1 MEVYSLKLSG
11 PQDHLE
17 NSIVSFLK
25 CFLPKIISNPNVSIE
40 IHGIG
45 LLTGR
50 LMSKKKSNFM
60 MAFPHT
66 VSPKYKID
74 KILMDNFQKQKVK
87 VGRSQRKVGIV
98 A

>member
-11 PQDHLE
+11 PCDHLE

-40 IHGIG
+40 THGIG

-50 LMSKKKSNFM
+50 LMSKKNLI
-60 MAFPHT
+60 
-66 VSPKYKID
+66 SPWHFLILSHQNTKID
-74 KILMDNFQKQKVK
+74 KIVMDNFQKQNVNHWENIK
-87 VGRSQRKVGIV
+87 GNL
-98 A
+98 AL

>member
-1 MEVYSLKLSG
+1 MYSLKLSG

-40 IHGIG
+40 THGIG

-50 LMSKKKSNFM
+50 LMLKKNLISQWHFLILSHQNT
-60 MAFPHT
+60 HT
-66 VSPKYKID
+66 KND
-74 KILMDNFQKQKVK
+74 KILMDNFQKQNVNHWENMK
-87 VGRSQRKVGIV
+87 GNL
-98 A
+98 AL